1 MSGPLFSIVIPT
13 LNEEENI
20 GHCIKSLSEQSWPN
34 YEVIVADGGST
45 DKTIDIAQANGY
57 KVLSV
62 EKTRPHDVST
72 AKNLG
77 AKYSDGSV
85 LVFLDADMTIDPNCL
100 EVLAEGYRDPDVVGV
115 ALKVLPS
122 ESNRLEKTLYE
133 CNNVLARL
141 GNKIGLHEISYFSCH
156 SYRKDAFMQVG
167 GFRTDLYACEDLDLS
182 LRLRYTG
189 KYVVTPR
196 SILWTSPRRLREW
209 SHHWYI
215 YKYMRYLAEYYIHD
229 RVTDYYD
236 DLC

>member
-1 MSGPLFSIVIPT
+1 MRELLFSIVIPT

-20 GHCIKSLSEQSWPN
+20 GYCIKSLAEQTWPH

-45 DKTIDIAQANGY
+45 DNTIEIAETNGF

-62 EKTRPHDVST
+62 EKTRPHDVGT

-77 AKYSDGSV
+77 AKHSEGSV
-85 LVFLDADMTIDPNCL
+85 LVFLDADMSIDPNCL
-100 EVLAEGYRDPDVVGV
+100 EVLAEGYRNPEVVGV

-122 ESNRLEKTLYE
+122 ESNRLETALYE

-141 GNKIGLHEISYFSCH
+141 GNKIGFHEISYFSCH

-182 LRLRYTG
+182 LRLRHTG

-196 SILWTSPRRLREW
+196 STLWTSPRRLREW
-209 SHHWYI
+209 SHHWYL
-215 YKYMRYLAEYYIHD
+215 YKYMRYLAEYYIYD
-229 RVTDYYD
+229 KVTDFYD
-236 DLC
+236 DL

>member
-1 MSGPLFSIVIPT
+1 MREPLFSIVIPT

-20 GHCIKSLSEQSWPN
+20 GYCIKSLAEQTWPH
-34 YEVIVADGGST
+34 YEVIIADGGST
-45 DKTIDIAQANGY
+45 DKTIEIAETNGF

-85 LVFLDADMTIDPNCL
+85 LVFLDADMAIDPNCL
-100 EVLAEGYRDPDVVGV
+100 EVLAEGYKDPEVVGV

-141 GNKIGLHEISYFSCH
+141 GNKIGFHEISYFSCH

-182 LRLRYTG
+182 LRLRRLGRYI
-189 KYVVTPR
+189 VTPR
-196 SILWTSPRRLREW
+196 TVIWTSPRRLRAW
-209 SHHWYI
+209 SNHGYL
-215 YKYMRYLAEYYIHD
+215 YRYVRYLTEYYLYD
-229 RVTDYYD
+229 RVSNYYD
-236 DLC
+236 DL